1 MKKKS
6 QKINDLKKVTI
17 SKLHKEKIKGGIAL
31 AGGHL
36 ECVEGSRRFVYVKN
50 EK

>member
-6 QKINDLKKVTI
+6 QKINELKKVTV
-17 SKLHKEKIKGGIAL
+17 SKLNQEKINGGVA

-50 EK
+50 KE

>member
-17 SKLHKEKIKGGIAL
+17 SKLHKEKVKGGVAL
-31 AGGHL
+31 ARGRM
-36 ECVEGSRRFVYVKN
+36 ECIQTSRVFIYVK